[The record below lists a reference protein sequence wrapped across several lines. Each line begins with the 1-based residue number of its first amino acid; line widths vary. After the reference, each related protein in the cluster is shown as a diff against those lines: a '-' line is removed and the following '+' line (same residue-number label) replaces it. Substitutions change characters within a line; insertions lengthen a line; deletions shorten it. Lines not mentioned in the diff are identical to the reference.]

1 MKSLLLGIEQLLTAI
16 CMVILA
22 TIVFP
27 TLSVLGIM
35 YSFIKHI
42 ILLDYSFSKQLV
54 PVFQTI
60 YRSLDGFAC
69 ATAGE
74 LLNDT
79 LEIKG
84 RIKYGSWSDTISA
97 ITGLIRIYEKDTWL
111 RRFLTILGKNH
122 CEDAITK
129 EEKYYWKNLNNL

>member
-1 MKSLLLGIEQLLTAI
+1 
-16 CMVILA
+16 MVILA

-27 TLSVLGIM
+27 TLSIIGML
-35 YSFIKHI
+35 YSLFKH
-42 ILLDYSFSKQLV
+42 LLLFDYSLSKQLV
-54 PVFQTI
+54 PILQTI
-60 YRSLDGFAC
+60 YRSEDGFAC

-74 LLNDT
+74 LLNDA

-84 RIKYGSWSDTISA
+84 RIKYGNWSDTISA

-122 CEDAITK
+122 CENAITK
-129 EEKYYWKNLNNL
+129 QEKYYWENLNNL